1 MTRLEYNRLI
11 DSFSDRLFR
20 YALKLTRE
28 HNWSQDLVQEGL
40 AKLWIHRAKVT
51 LDHAP
56 AFLYKVVYNK
66 MIDDTR
72 KNKRTQLSGAVPEK
86 SIQTSAALEHKDIL
100 EQAFGQ
106 LDDKQKQIIMLRDWQ
121 GYSYREIG
129 EILDYN
135 ESLVKVHL
143 FRARKKMR
151 AIINQLNTIQTSYN
165 ENQ

>member
-121 GYSYREIG
+121 GYSYKEIG

>member
-1 MTRLEYNRLI
+1 
-11 DSFSDRLFR
+11 
-20 YALKLTRE
+20 
-28 HNWSQDLVQEGL
+28 
-40 AKLWIHRAKVT
+40 
-51 LDHAP
+51 
-56 AFLYKVVYNK
+56 

-121 GYSYREIG
+121 GYSYKEIG